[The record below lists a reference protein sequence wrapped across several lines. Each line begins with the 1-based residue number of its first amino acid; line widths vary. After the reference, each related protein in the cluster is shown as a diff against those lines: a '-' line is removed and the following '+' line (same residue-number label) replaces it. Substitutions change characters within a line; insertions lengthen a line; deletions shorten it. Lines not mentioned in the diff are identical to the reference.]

1 LDVASRRCGW
11 LCGAR
16 LVAWSAGVAGVVGF
30 VDIDVWVV
38 GGEQ

>member
-1 LDVASRRCGW
+1 VAW
-11 LCGAR
+11 L
-16 LVAWSAGVAGVVGF
+16 AWSASLAWPAGVVGF

>member
-16 LVAWSAGVAGVVGF
+16 LVAWSAGVVGF
-30 VDIDVWVV
+30 VDIDVWVA